1 MKTKP
6 NILLVDY
13 HQNFREGLSLFIEME
28 NIGKIIAEADN
39 GFSFI
44 KLIVEH
50 DPDIVIMD
58 LKMTKLNGLEITKI
72 VLDRYPKLRI
82 LAVAIIKNKES
93 AEKLIDLGVWGIIDK
108 SSVNA
113 ELQIAIDTIIKGEK
127 YFSPNTIGNLN
138 MTS

>member
-108 SSVNA
+108 SEVKTKLQYAINA
-113 ELQIAIDTIIKGEK
+113 I
-127 YFSPNTIGNLN
+127 TIGERYYSDDMLN
-138 MTS
+138 KLDKAS